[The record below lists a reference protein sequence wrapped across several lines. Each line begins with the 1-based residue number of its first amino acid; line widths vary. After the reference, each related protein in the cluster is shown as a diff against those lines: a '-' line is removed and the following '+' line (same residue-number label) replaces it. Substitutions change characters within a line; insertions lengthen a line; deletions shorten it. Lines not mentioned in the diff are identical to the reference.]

1 MYKYDRKR
9 ILFVVLPYLALELIL
24 FTNPFTNSYFS
35 LDGNFVSTRGYGLY
49 IAYLVSFIYILNSA
63 FVLIKYWTYVNKI
76 KIFAVSSP
84 PLGGIRDIRETLEKI
99 KQTASEEDPHPSGQ
113 LNLRTILG
121 GDLLTTEVVRSQ
133 IWLFVLIVA
142 FSIVYVAFRYQ
153 CQQDMI
159 AIDKLEQ
166 RLTDAKYK
174 ALSSSST
181 LTEKCRESHV
191 LEILKQN
198 QDSLLHQA
206 DQPPYI
212 IEVPE

>member
-1 MYKYDRKR
+1 MEEEK
-9 ILFVVLPYLALELIL
+9 IELQEEKKQEKTESKDEKL
-24 FTNPFTNSYFS
+24 
-35 LDGNFVSTRGYGLY
+35 
-49 IAYLVSFIYILNSA
+49 
-63 FVLIKYWTYVNKI
+63 K
-76 KIFAVSSP
+76 
-84 PLGGIRDIRETLEKI
+84 ETLQRLRE
-99 KQTASEEDPHPSGQ
+99 TASEEDPKPSSQ
-113 LNLRTILG
+113 LTLRTILG
-121 GDLLTTEVVRSQ
+121 GDLLTTDVVRSQ

-142 FSIVYVAFRYQ
+142 FAIVYVAFRYQ

-159 AIDKLEQ
+159 AIDKLE
-166 RLTDAKYK
+166 RDLMDAKFK

-191 LEILKQN
+191 LDILKQN

>member
-1 MYKYDRKR
+1 MTEENIQDKP
-9 ILFVVLPYLALELIL
+9 IQEQQASTIETEQVEEELKETL
-24 FTNPFTNSYFS
+24 Q
-35 LDGNFVSTRGYGLY
+35 
-49 IAYLVSFIYILNSA
+49 
-63 FVLIKYWTYVNKI
+63 KI
-76 KIFAVSSP
+76 K
-84 PLGGIRDIRETLEKI
+84 ETVR
-99 KQTASEEDPHPSGQ
+99 EEDPKPSSQ

-121 GDLLTTEVVRSQ
+121 GDLLTTELVRSQ

-142 FSIVYVAFRYQ
+142 FSTIYVAFRYQ
-153 CQQDMI
+153 CQQDMLM
-159 AIDKLEQ
+159 IDRMENQLK
-166 RLTDAKYK
+166 DAKFK

-198 QDSLLHQA
+198 KDSLLHQA